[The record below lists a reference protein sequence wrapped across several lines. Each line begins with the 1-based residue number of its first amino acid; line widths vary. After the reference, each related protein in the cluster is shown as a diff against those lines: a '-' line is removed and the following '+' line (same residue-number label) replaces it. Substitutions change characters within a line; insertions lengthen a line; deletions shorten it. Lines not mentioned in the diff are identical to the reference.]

1 MGFCKIDSDLW
12 TFFLFYT
19 HGIAF
24 GVLCMMDKAIFD
36 KTQHRLRKS
45 IFYDQT
51 TKKLSLK
58 ISELVQDKFKIFVG
72 GENSTFHLSAEKNWT
87 YLVTGCTRTDW
98 LKLVSSIE
106 KRLWEP
112 LNEAKLFL
120 YFSW

>member
-1 MGFCKIDSDLW
+1 MW

-72 GENSTFHLSAEKNWT
+72 GENSTSHLSGEKYLDLFRYWLYQNQLVEIGQFDRKETLETISMNRIDFT
-87 YLVTGCTRTDW
+87 Y
-98 LKLVSSIE
+98 SSSRII
-106 KRLWEP
+106 
-112 LNEAKLFL
+112 
-120 YFSW
+120 